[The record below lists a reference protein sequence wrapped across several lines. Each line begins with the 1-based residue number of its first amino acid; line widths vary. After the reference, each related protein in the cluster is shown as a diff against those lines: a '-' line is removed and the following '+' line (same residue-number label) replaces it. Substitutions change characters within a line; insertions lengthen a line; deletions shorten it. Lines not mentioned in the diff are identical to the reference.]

1 MSKSRLWL
9 ESELAVKAALEQM
22 PEPHRL
28 RLREVAEA
36 EFLELVSEI
45 RSLRERYVAEDEQR
59 DYGPLARQFVTTN
72 LKLFRAVSL
81 FLLGV
86 KR

>member
-1 MSKSRLWL
+1 V

-22 PEPHRL
+22 PESHRS
-28 RLREVAEA
+28 RLREIAEA

-45 RSLRERYVAEDEQR
+45 RSLRERYAVEDEQR
-59 DYGPLARQFVTTN
+59 DYGPLARQFVTAN